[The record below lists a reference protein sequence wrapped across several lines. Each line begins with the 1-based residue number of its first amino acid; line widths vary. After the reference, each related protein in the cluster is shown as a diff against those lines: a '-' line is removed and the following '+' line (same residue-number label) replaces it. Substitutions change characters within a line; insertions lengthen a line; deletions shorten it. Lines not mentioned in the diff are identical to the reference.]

1 MRFTN
6 MAVLACGVSAMLLS
20 GCSGNTA
27 PSPSASSTPASSPQS
42 TATAPTAAATSGG
55 ATTSTSTTTAT
66 PETSSVNP
74 SSSSQ
79 PSQASSGPKTELAM
93 FGGGCFWGV
102 EHIFA
107 EDVPGVIDAVSGYS
121 GGRTEN
127 PTYKQICYEDTGH
140 VEVVQITFDPSKVSY
155 EQLVNYFYRMI
166 DPTQMNGQGPD
177 LGEQYRSV
185 IFYYSDE
192 QKRIAEK
199 VRVERQPKH
208 KRKIVVVEEPA
219 QKFWK
224 AEDYHQDYYVKTGKQ
239 PYCHVLRP
247 E

>member
-1 MRFTN
+1 
-6 MAVLACGVSAMLLS
+6 
-20 GCSGNTA
+20 
-27 PSPSASSTPASSPQS
+27 
-42 TATAPTAAATSGG
+42 
-55 ATTSTSTTTAT
+55 
-66 PETSSVNP
+66 
-74 SSSSQ
+74 
-79 PSQASSGPKTELAM
+79 M

-107 EDVPGVIDAVSGYS
+107 KEVAGVIDAVSGYS

-127 PTYKQICYEDTGH
+127 PTYKQVCYEDTGH

-185 IFYYSDE
+185 IFYYNEE

-199 VRVERQPKH
+199 VRLERQPKY
-208 KRKIVVVEEPA
+208 KRKIAVVEEPA

>member
-1 MRFTN
+1 
-6 MAVLACGVSAMLLS
+6 
-20 GCSGNTA
+20 
-27 PSPSASSTPASSPQS
+27 
-42 TATAPTAAATSGG
+42 
-55 ATTSTSTTTAT
+55 
-66 PETSSVNP
+66 
-74 SSSSQ
+74 
-79 PSQASSGPKTELAM
+79 
-93 FGGGCFWGV
+93 
-102 EHIFA
+102 
-107 EDVPGVIDAVSGYS
+107 
-121 GGRTEN
+121 
-127 PTYKQICYEDTGH
+127 
-140 VEVVQITFDPSKVSY
+140 VSY

-177 LGEQYRSV
+177 LGEQYRSA

-199 VRVERQPKH
+199 VRVERQSKH